1 MIDSSRY
8 LKISGGAPLHG
19 SIRIQGSKNAALPV
33 VAAGLLLGK
42 GETLTCTNVP
52 QLRDTETMA
61 ALLRAL
67 GMTVTFENGSVTV
80 TRTGDLSCEMPAAQV
95 QKMRASSIVLG
106 PLLAQQG
113 RAVMPMPGGCTIGA
127 RPIDLHLKGLAK
139 MGAQIELHHG
149 AVHATAEKLRGC
161 RIYLDFPSV
170 GATENLVMAA
180 ALAEGETIIENAA
193 REPEISNLVQAL
205 QAMGA
210 DVVFKK
216 DNQGIIQVCG
226 KPELASGT
234 VRVVPDRIAA
244 CTYLLAAVITGG
256 EVTVTDMIPQH
267 FDSLLAKLEEAEV
280 GYVRQEDRV
289 TIYPSRE
296 RMKSLSVKTMPYPG
310 FPTDVQ
316 PQLMAALCL
325 ARGTCVVKESIF
337 ESRFQHVPEL
347 RKMGAEIDIQGNTAV
362 IRGVDTLNGSDVQAT
377 DLRAGAAL
385 TLAGLAAEGE
395 TRVHGLKH
403 ILRGYED
410 FDKALTALGANV
422 SVEEGESIS

>member
-1 MIDSSRY
+1 MESSRY
-8 LKISGGAPLHG
+8 LKITGGAPLHG

-33 VAAGLLLGK
+33 VAAGLLLGQ
-42 GETLTCTNVP
+42 GQTLTCTNVP
-52 QLRDTETMA
+52 LLRDTETMA
-61 ALLRAL
+61 ALLREL
-67 GMTVTFENGSVTV
+67 GMTVTFENGTVTV
-80 TRTGDLSCEMPAAQV
+80 TRNGDLSCEMPAVQV

-149 AVHATAEKLRGC
+149 AVYATAEKLRGC

-193 REPEISNLVQAL
+193 REPEITNLVQAL

-216 DNQGIIQVCG
+216 DNQGIIQVNG

-234 VRVVPDRIAA
+234 VKIVPDRIAA
-244 CTYLLAAVITGG
+244 CTYLLAGAITNG
-256 EVTVTDMIPQH
+256 EVTVTDVMPQH

-280 GYVRQEDRV
+280 GYLRQEDRV
-289 TIYPSRE
+289 TVYPSRG

-325 ARGTCVVKESIF
+325 AHGTSVVKESIF

-362 IRGVDTLNGSDVQAT
+362 IRGVEALNGSDVQAT

-385 TLAGLAAEGE
+385 ALAGLAAEGE

-410 FDKALTALGANV
+410 FDKALTSLGAHV
-422 SVEEGESIS
+422 SIEEGESIA

>member
-1 MIDSSRY
+1 MESSRY
-8 LKISGGAPLHG
+8 LKITGGTPLHG

-33 VAAGLLLGK
+33 VAAGLLLGQ
-42 GETLTCTNVP
+42 GQTLTCTNVP
-52 QLRDTETMA
+52 LLRDTETMA
-61 ALLRAL
+61 ALLREL
-67 GMTVTFENGSVTV
+67 GMTVTFEKGTVTV
-80 TRTGDLSCEMPAAQV
+80 TRNGDLSCEMPAVQV

-149 AVHATAEKLRGC
+149 AVYATAEKLRGC

-193 REPEISNLVQAL
+193 REPEITNLVQAL

-216 DNQGIIQVCG
+216 DNQGIIQVNG

-234 VRVVPDRIAA
+234 VKIVPDRIAA
-244 CTYLLAAVITGG
+244 CTYLLAGAITNG
-256 EVTVTDMIPQH
+256 EVTVTDVMPQH

-280 GYVRQEDRV
+280 GYLRQEDRV
-289 TIYPSRE
+289 TVYPSRG

-325 ARGTCVVKESIF
+325 AHGTSVVKESIF

-362 IRGVDTLNGSDVQAT
+362 IRGIEALNGSDVQAT

-385 TLAGLAAEGE
+385 ALAGLAAEGE

-410 FDKALTALGANV
+410 FDKALTSLGAHV
-422 SVEEGESIS
+422 SIEEGESIA

>member
-1 MIDSSRY
+1 MESSRY
-8 LKISGGAPLHG
+8 LKITGGTPLHG

-33 VAAGLLLGK
+33 VAAGLLLGQ
-42 GETLTCTNVP
+42 GQTLTCTNVP
-52 QLRDTETMA
+52 LLRDTETMA
-61 ALLRAL
+61 ALLREL
-67 GMTVTFENGSVTV
+67 GMTVTFENGTVTV
-80 TRTGDLSCEMPAAQV
+80 TRNGDLSCEMPAVQV

-139 MGAQIELHHG
+139 MGAQIELHQG
-149 AVHATAEKLRGC
+149 AVYATAEKLRGC

-193 REPEISNLVQAL
+193 REPEITNLVQAL

-216 DNQGIIQVCG
+216 DNQGIIQVNG

-234 VRVVPDRIAA
+234 VKIVPDRIAA
-244 CTYLLAAVITGG
+244 CTYLLAGAITNG
-256 EVTVTDMIPQH
+256 EVTVTDVMPQH

-280 GYVRQEDRV
+280 GYLRQEDRV
-289 TIYPSRE
+289 TVYPSRG

-325 ARGTCVVKESIF
+325 AHGTSVVKESIF

-362 IRGVDTLNGSDVQAT
+362 IRGVEALNGSDVQAT

-385 TLAGLAAEGE
+385 ALAGLAAEGE

-410 FDKALTALGANV
+410 FDKALTSLGAHV
-422 SVEEGESIS
+422 SIEEGESIA

>member
-1 MIDSSRY
+1 MESSRY
-8 LKISGGAPLHG
+8 LKITGGTPLHG

-33 VAAGLLLGK
+33 VAAGLLLGQ
-42 GETLTCTNVP
+42 GQTLTCTNVP
-52 QLRDTETMA
+52 LLRDTETMA
-61 ALLRAL
+61 ALLREL
-67 GMTVTFENGSVTV
+67 GMTVTFENGTVTV
-80 TRTGDLSCEMPAAQV
+80 TRNGDLSCEMPAVQV

-149 AVHATAEKLRGC
+149 AVYATAEKLRGC

-193 REPEISNLVQAL
+193 REPEITNLVQAL

-216 DNQGIIQVCG
+216 DNQGIIQVNG

-234 VRVVPDRIAA
+234 VKIVPDRIAA
-244 CTYLLAAVITGG
+244 CTYLLAGAITNG
-256 EVTVTDMIPQH
+256 EVTVTDVMPQH

-280 GYVRQEDRV
+280 GYLRQEDRV
-289 TIYPSRE
+289 TVYPSRG

-325 ARGTCVVKESIF
+325 AHGTSVVKESIF

-362 IRGVDTLNGSDVQAT
+362 IRGVEALNGSDVQAT

-385 TLAGLAAEGE
+385 ALAGLAAEGE

-410 FDKALTALGANV
+410 FDVALTSLGAHV
-422 SVEEGESIS
+422 SIEEGESIA

>member
-1 MIDSSRY
+1 MESSRY
-8 LKISGGAPLHG
+8 LKITGGTPLHG

-33 VAAGLLLGK
+33 VAAGLLLGQ
-42 GETLTCTNVP
+42 GQTLTCTNVP
-52 QLRDTETMA
+52 LLRDTETMA
-61 ALLRAL
+61 ALLREL
-67 GMTVTFENGSVTV
+67 GMTVTFENGTVTV
-80 TRTGDLSCEMPAAQV
+80 TRNGDLSCEMPAVQV

-149 AVHATAEKLRGC
+149 AVYATAEKLRGC

-193 REPEISNLVQAL
+193 REPEITNLVQAL

-216 DNQGIIQVCG
+216 DNQGIIQVNG

-234 VRVVPDRIAA
+234 VKIVPDRIAA
-244 CTYLLAAVITGG
+244 CTYLLAGAITNG
-256 EVTVTDMIPQH
+256 EVTVTDVMPQH

-280 GYVRQEDRV
+280 GYLRQEDRV
-289 TIYPSRE
+289 TVYPSRG

-325 ARGTCVVKESIF
+325 AHGTSVVKESIF

-362 IRGVDTLNGSDVQAT
+362 IRGVEALNGSDVQAT

-385 TLAGLAAEGE
+385 ALAGLPAEGE

-403 ILRGYED
+403 IMRGYED
-410 FDKALTALGANV
+410 FDKALTSLGAHV
-422 SVEEGESIS
+422 SIEEGESIA

>member
-1 MIDSSRY
+1 MESSRY
-8 LKISGGAPLHG
+8 LKITGGTPLHG

-33 VAAGLLLGK
+33 VAAGLLLGQ
-42 GETLTCTNVP
+42 GQTLTCTNVP
-52 QLRDTETMA
+52 LLRDTETMA
-61 ALLRAL
+61 ALLREL
-67 GMTVTFENGSVTV
+67 GMTVTFENGTVTV
-80 TRTGDLSCEMPAAQV
+80 TRNGDLSCEMPAVQV

-149 AVHATAEKLRGC
+149 AVYATAEKLRGC

-193 REPEISNLVQAL
+193 REPEITNLVQAL

-216 DNQGIIQVCG
+216 DNQGIIQVNG

-234 VRVVPDRIAA
+234 VKIVPDRIAA
-244 CTYLLAAVITGG
+244 CTYLLAGAITNG
-256 EVTVTDMIPQH
+256 EVTVTDVMPQH

-280 GYVRQEDRV
+280 GYLRQEDRV
-289 TIYPSRE
+289 TVYPSRG

-325 ARGTCVVKESIF
+325 AHGTSVVKESIF

-362 IRGVDTLNGSDVQAT
+362 IRGVEALIGSDVQAT
-377 DLRAGAAL
+377 ALRAGAAL
-385 TLAGLAAEGE
+385 ALAGLAAEGE

-410 FDKALTALGANV
+410 FDKALTSLGAHV
-422 SVEEGESIS
+422 SIEEGESIA

>member
-1 MIDSSRY
+1 MESSHY
-8 LKISGGAPLHG
+8 LKITGGTPLHG

-33 VAAGLLLGK
+33 VAAGLLLGQ
-42 GETLTCTNVP
+42 GQTLTCTNVP
-52 QLRDTETMA
+52 LLRDTETMA
-61 ALLRAL
+61 ALLREL
-67 GMTVTFENGSVTV
+67 GMTVTFEKGTVTV
-80 TRTGDLSCEMPAAQV
+80 TRNGDLSCEMPAVQV

-149 AVHATAEKLRGC
+149 AVYATAEKLRGC

-193 REPEISNLVQAL
+193 REPEITNLVQAL

-216 DNQGIIQVCG
+216 DNQGIIQVNG

-234 VRVVPDRIAA
+234 VKIVPDRIAA
-244 CTYLLAAVITGG
+244 CTYLLAGAITNG
-256 EVTVTDMIPQH
+256 EVTVTDVMPQH

-280 GYVRQEDRV
+280 GYLRQEDRV
-289 TIYPSRE
+289 TVYPSRG

-325 ARGTCVVKESIF
+325 AHGTSVVKESIF

-362 IRGVDTLNGSDVQAT
+362 IRGVEALNGSDVQAT

-385 TLAGLAAEGE
+385 ALAGLAAEGE

-410 FDKALTALGANV
+410 FDKALTSLGAHV
-422 SVEEGESIS
+422 SIEEGESIA

>member
-1 MIDSSRY
+1 MESSRY
-8 LKISGGAPLHG
+8 LKITGGAPLHG

-33 VAAGLLLGK
+33 VAAGLLLGQ
-42 GETLTCTNVP
+42 GQTLTCTNVP
-52 QLRDTETMA
+52 LLRDTETMA
-61 ALLRAL
+61 ALLREL
-67 GMTVTFENGSVTV
+67 GMTVTFENGTVTV
-80 TRTGDLSCEMPAAQV
+80 TRNGDLSCEMPAVQV

-149 AVHATAEKLRGC
+149 AVYATAEKLRGC

-193 REPEISNLVQAL
+193 REPEITNLVQAL

-216 DNQGIIQVCG
+216 DNQGIIQVNG

-234 VRVVPDRIAA
+234 VKIVPDRIAA
-244 CTYLLAAVITGG
+244 CTYLLAGAITNG
-256 EVTVTDMIPQH
+256 EVTVTDVMPQH

-280 GYVRQEDRV
+280 GYLRQEDRV
-289 TIYPSRE
+289 TVYPSRG

-325 ARGTCVVKESIF
+325 AHGTSVVKESIF

-362 IRGVDTLNGSDVQAT
+362 IRGVEALNGSDVQAT

-385 TLAGLAAEGE
+385 ALAGLAAEGE

-403 ILRGYED
+403 IMRGYED
-410 FDKALTALGANV
+410 FDKALTSLGAHV
-422 SVEEGESIS
+422 SIEEGESIA

>member
-1 MIDSSRY
+1 MESSRY
-8 LKISGGAPLHG
+8 LKITGGTPLHG

-33 VAAGLLLGK
+33 VAAGLLLGQ
-42 GETLTCTNVP
+42 GQTLTCTNVP
-52 QLRDTETMA
+52 LLRDTETMA
-61 ALLRAL
+61 ALLREL
-67 GMTVTFENGSVTV
+67 GMTVTFENGTVTV
-80 TRTGDLSCEMPAAQV
+80 TRNGELSCEMPAVQV

-149 AVHATAEKLRGC
+149 AVYATAEKLRGC

-193 REPEISNLVQAL
+193 REPEITNLVQAL

-216 DNQGIIQVCG
+216 DNQGIIQVNG

-234 VRVVPDRIAA
+234 VKIVPDRIAA
-244 CTYLLAAVITGG
+244 CTYLLAGAITNG
-256 EVTVTDMIPQH
+256 EVTVTDVMPQH

-280 GYVRQEDRV
+280 GYLRQEDRV
-289 TIYPSRE
+289 TVYPSRD

-325 ARGTCVVKESIF
+325 AHGTSVVKESIF

-362 IRGVDTLNGSDVQAT
+362 IRGVEALNGSDVQAT

-385 TLAGLAAEGE
+385 ALAGLAAEGE

-410 FDKALTALGANV
+410 FDKALTSLGAHV
-422 SVEEGESIS
+422 SIEEGESIA

>member
-1 MIDSSRY
+1 MESSRY
-8 LKISGGAPLHG
+8 LKITGGTPLHG

-33 VAAGLLLGK
+33 VAAGLLLGQ
-42 GETLTCTNVP
+42 GQTLTCTNVP
-52 QLRDTETMA
+52 LLRDTETMA
-61 ALLRAL
+61 ALLREL
-67 GMTVTFENGSVTV
+67 GMSVTFENGTVTV
-80 TRTGDLSCEMPAAQV
+80 TRNGDLSCEMPAVQV

-149 AVHATAEKLRGC
+149 AVYATAEKLRGC

-193 REPEISNLVQAL
+193 REPEITNLVQAL

-216 DNQGIIQVCG
+216 DNQGIIQVNG

-234 VRVVPDRIAA
+234 VKIVPDRIAA
-244 CTYLLAAVITGG
+244 CTYLLAGAITNG
-256 EVTVTDMIPQH
+256 EVTVTDVMPQH

-280 GYVRQEDRV
+280 GYLRQEDRV
-289 TIYPSRE
+289 TVYPSRG

-325 ARGTCVVKESIF
+325 AHGTSVVKESIF

-362 IRGVDTLNGSDVQAT
+362 IRGVEALNGSDVQAT

-385 TLAGLAAEGE
+385 ALAGLAAEGE

-410 FDKALTALGANV
+410 FDKALTSLGAHV
-422 SVEEGESIS
+422 SIEEGESIA

>member
-1 MIDSSRY
+1 
-8 LKISGGAPLHG
+8 
-19 SIRIQGSKNAALPV
+19 
-33 VAAGLLLGK
+33 
-42 GETLTCTNVP
+42 
-52 QLRDTETMA
+52 
-61 ALLRAL
+61 
-67 GMTVTFENGSVTV
+67 
-80 TRTGDLSCEMPAAQV
+80 CEMLAAQV

-149 AVHATAEKLRGC
+149 AVHATADKLRGC

-216 DNQGIIQVCG
+216 DNQGIIQVNG

-256 EVTVTDMIPQH
+256 EVTVTDVIPQH

-289 TIYPSRE
+289 TVYPSRE

-325 ARGTCVVKESIF
+325 ARGTSVVKESIF

-377 DLRAGAAL
+377 DLRTGAAL

-422 SVEEGESIS
+422 SVEEGESIA

>member
-1 MIDSSRY
+1 
-8 LKISGGAPLHG
+8 KITGGTPLHG

-33 VAAGLLLGK
+33 VAAGLLLGQ
-42 GETLTCTNVP
+42 GQTLTCTNVP
-52 QLRDTETMA
+52 LLRDTETMA
-61 ALLRAL
+61 ALLREL
-67 GMTVTFENGSVTV
+67 GMTVTFENGTVTV
-80 TRTGDLSCEMPAAQV
+80 TRNGDLSCEMPAVQV

-149 AVHATAEKLRGC
+149 AVYATAEKLRGC

-193 REPEISNLVQAL
+193 REPEITNLVQAL

-216 DNQGIIQVCG
+216 DNQGIIQVNG

-234 VRVVPDRIAA
+234 VKIVPDRIAA
-244 CTYLLAAVITGG
+244 CTYLLAGAITNG
-256 EVTVTDMIPQH
+256 EVTVTDVMPQH

-280 GYVRQEDRV
+280 GYLRQEDRV
-289 TIYPSRE
+289 TVYPSRG

-325 ARGTCVVKESIF
+325 AHGTSVVKESIF

-362 IRGVDTLNGSDVQAT
+362 IRGVEALNGSDVQAT

-385 TLAGLAAEGE
+385 ALAGLAAEGE

-410 FDKALTALGANV
+410 FDKALTSLGAHV
-422 SVEEGESIS
+422 SIEEGESIA

>member
-1 MIDSSRY
+1 MESSRY
-8 LKISGGAPLHG
+8 LKITGGTPLHG

-33 VAAGLLLGK
+33 VAAGLLLGQ
-42 GETLTCTNVP
+42 GQTLTCTNVP
-52 QLRDTETMA
+52 LLRDTETMA
-61 ALLRAL
+61 ALLREL
-67 GMTVTFENGSVTV
+67 GMTVTFEKGTVTV
-80 TRTGDLSCEMPAAQV
+80 TRNGDLSCEMPAVQV

-149 AVHATAEKLRGC
+149 AVYATAEKLRGC

-193 REPEISNLVQAL
+193 REPEITNLVQAL

-216 DNQGIIQVCG
+216 DNQGIIQVNG

-234 VRVVPDRIAA
+234 VKIVPDRIAA
-244 CTYLLAAVITGG
+244 CTYLLAGAITNG
-256 EVTVTDMIPQH
+256 EVTVTDVMPQH

-280 GYVRQEDRV
+280 GYLRQEDRV
-289 TIYPSRE
+289 TVYPSRG

-325 ARGTCVVKESIF
+325 AHGTSVVKESIF

-362 IRGVDTLNGSDVQAT
+362 IRGVEALNGSDVQAT

-385 TLAGLAAEGE
+385 ALAGLAAEGE

-410 FDKALTALGANV
+410 FDVALTSLGAHV
-422 SVEEGESIS
+422 SIEEGESIA

>member
-1 MIDSSRY
+1 MESSRY
-8 LKISGGAPLHG
+8 LKITGGTPLHG

-33 VAAGLLLGK
+33 VAAGLLLGQ
-42 GETLTCTNVP
+42 GQTLTCTNVP
-52 QLRDTETMA
+52 LLRDTETMA
-61 ALLRAL
+61 ALLREL
-67 GMTVTFENGSVTV
+67 GMTVTFENGTVTV
-80 TRTGDLSCEMPAAQV
+80 TRNGDLSCEMPAVQV

-149 AVHATAEKLRGC
+149 AVYATAEKLRGC

-193 REPEISNLVQAL
+193 REPEITNLVQAL

-216 DNQGIIQVCG
+216 DNQGIIQVNG

-234 VRVVPDRIAA
+234 VKIVPDRIAA
-244 CTYLLAAVITGG
+244 CTYLLAGAITNG
-256 EVTVTDMIPQH
+256 EVTVTDVMPQH

-280 GYVRQEDRV
+280 GYLRQEDRV
-289 TIYPSRE
+289 TVYPSKG
-296 RMKSLSVKTMPYPG
+296 RMKGLSVKTMPYPG

-325 ARGTCVVKESIF
+325 AHGTSVVKESIF

-362 IRGVDTLNGSDVQAT
+362 IRGVEALNGSDVQAT

-385 TLAGLAAEGE
+385 ALAGLAAEGE

-410 FDKALTALGANV
+410 FDKALTSLGAHV
-422 SVEEGESIS
+422 SIEEGESIA

>member
-1 MIDSSRY
+1 
-8 LKISGGAPLHG
+8 
-19 SIRIQGSKNAALPV
+19 
-33 VAAGLLLGK
+33 
-42 GETLTCTNVP
+42 
-52 QLRDTETMA
+52 
-61 ALLRAL
+61 
-67 GMTVTFENGSVTV
+67 
-80 TRTGDLSCEMPAAQV
+80 
-95 QKMRASSIVLG
+95 
-106 PLLAQQG
+106 
-113 RAVMPMPGGCTIGA
+113 
-127 RPIDLHLKGLAK
+127 
-139 MGAQIELHHG
+139 
-149 AVHATAEKLRGC
+149 
-161 RIYLDFPSV
+161 
-170 GATENLVMAA
+170 MAA

-193 REPEISNLVQAL
+193 REPEITNLVQAL

-216 DNQGIIQVCG
+216 DNQGIIQVNG
-226 KPELASGT
+226 KPELASGS

-244 CTYLLAAVITGG
+244 CTYLLGAVITGG
-256 EVTVTDMIPQH
+256 EVTVTDVMPQH

-280 GYVRQEDRV
+280 GYLRQEDRV
-289 TIYPSRE
+289 TVYPSRE

-325 ARGTCVVKESIF
+325 AHGTSVVKESIF

-362 IRGVDTLNGSDVQAT
+362 IRGVETLNGSDVQAT

-385 TLAGLAAEGE
+385 ALAGLAAEGE

-410 FDKALTALGANV
+410 FDKALNSLGANV
-422 SVEEGESIS
+422 SIEEGEGII

>member
-1 MIDSSRY
+1 MESSRY
-8 LKISGGAPLHG
+8 LKITGGTPLHG

-33 VAAGLLLGK
+33 VAAGLLLGQ
-42 GETLTCTNVP
+42 GQTLTCTNVP
-52 QLRDTETMA
+52 LLRDTETMA
-61 ALLRAL
+61 ALLREL
-67 GMTVTFENGSVTV
+67 GMTVTFENGTVTV
-80 TRTGDLSCEMPAAQV
+80 TRNGDLSCEMPAVQV

-139 MGAQIELHHG
+139 MGAQIELHQG
-149 AVHATAEKLRGC
+149 AVYATAEKLRGC

-193 REPEISNLVQAL
+193 REPEITNLVQAL

-216 DNQGIIQVCG
+216 DNQGIIQVNG

-234 VRVVPDRIAA
+234 VKIVPDRIAA
-244 CTYLLAAVITGG
+244 CTYLLAGAITNG
-256 EVTVTDMIPQH
+256 EVTVTDVMPQH

-280 GYVRQEDRV
+280 GYLRQEDRV
-289 TIYPSRE
+289 TVYPSRG
-296 RMKSLSVKTMPYPG
+296 RMKSLSLKTMPYPG

-325 ARGTCVVKESIF
+325 AHGTSVVKESIF

-362 IRGVDTLNGSDVQAT
+362 IRGVEALNGSDVQAT

-385 TLAGLAAEGE
+385 ALAGLAAEGE

-410 FDKALTALGANV
+410 FDKALTSLGAHV
-422 SVEEGESIS
+422 SIEEGESIA